1 MKKKMIFALLL
12 AGMSFATPSK
22 VEAQETAKIAGGESN
37 KVAAGYQGWHDFYIT
52 LGDVSVNIYGCWGA
66 GDGCYVGG

>member
-22 VEAQETAKIAGGESN
+22 VEAQETQR
-37 KVAAGYQGWHDFYIT
+37 V
-52 LGDVSVNIYGCWGA
+52 VA
-66 GDGCYVGG
+66 GDGWRTYFSWYGMEGCYAVDGDCFPDDIIVIGQ